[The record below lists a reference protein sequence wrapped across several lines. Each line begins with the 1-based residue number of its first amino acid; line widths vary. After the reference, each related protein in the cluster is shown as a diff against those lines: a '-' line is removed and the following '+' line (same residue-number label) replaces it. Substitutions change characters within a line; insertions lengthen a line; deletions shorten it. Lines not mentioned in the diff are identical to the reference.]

1 MTKKPE
7 KYESAWVDPDD
18 APEWSDDAFDRAEV
32 AVSGEVIKPAE
43 GTLMRRRGRPKL
55 DAPKRQVS
63 VRLDP
68 DVLQG
73 LRGLGA
79 GWQGEMN
86 SALREWL
93 ERRRRA

>member
-7 KYESAWVDPDD
+7 KIETARVDPDD
-18 APEWSDDAFDRAEV
+18 ASVWSDEAFDRAEV
-32 AVSGEVIKPAE
+32 AVGGEVIKPAT
-43 GTLMRRRGRPKL
+43 GTLTRRRGRPKL
-55 DAPKRQVS
+55 DAPKQQIS

-68 DVLQG
+68 DVLDG

-86 SALREWL
+86 RALREWL
-93 ERRRRA
+93 IRRRA

>member
-7 KYESAWVDPDD
+7 KSDSTWVDPDD
-18 APEWSDDAFDRAEV
+18 APAWSDDAFARA
-32 AVSGEVIKPAE
+32 AVTVGGEVIKPAE
-43 GTLMRRRGRPKL
+43 GTLTRGRGRPKL

-73 LRGLGA
+73 LRGLGT
-79 GWQGEMN
+79 GWQSEMN
-86 SALREWL
+86 RALREWL
-93 ERRRRA
+93 ERRRA